1 MFHRRELLQLGCSSY
16 LGLSL
21 SGVLGQQSVA
31 DGKQRKRAA
40 NQRAKSVVL
49 VFLTGGGS
57 HIDMFDPKPDSP
69 EVKGEFGV
77 IPTAIPGVLFG
88 ELMPEMA
95 RRADQLA
102 IVRSMSH
109 GDNRHLSGS
118 HNTLTG
124 NVQTFRGDSNQD
136 KSLNRGD
143 YPCYGS
149 AINYLRPRADGLPGH
164 VTLPHPLVE
173 GALVWPGQHA
183 GFLGSKYDPFQL
195 KDDPNREGF
204 KVKGL
209 SLIDGLTS
217 GRLENRWNLLR
228 EPRPIEDSLGES
240 PGGRRF
246 ASQQDAAYSMLTSSR
261 LAQAFEVDRETPET
275 RERFGRTRMGQTLL
289 LARRLVEAEVPVIQ
303 CNMGIVQ
310 SWDTHVQHFPR
321 LKDKLLP
328 PVDQGVSA
336 LLDDLTDRGLLD
348 QTMIIVVGE
357 FGRTPSISPL
367 AGQTVPGRHH
377 WAHAYTAVFAGGGVQ
392 GGQVIGRT
400 DDIGGHPVTVPW
412 HPNDLGATVYSSL
425 GIDPASEI
433 HDRLGRPYPLNRGKV
448 IDSLFEA

>member
-1 MFHRRELLQLGCSSY
+1 MFHRREFLQLGCSSY

-21 SGVLGQQSVA
+21 SGVLNQPA
-31 DGKQRKRAA
+31 TA
-40 NQRAKSVVL
+40 NELNASTSSLPRAKSVVL

-57 HIDMFDPKPDSP
+57 HIDMFDPKPESS

-77 IPTAIPGVLFG
+77 IGTKIPGVLFG

-95 RRADQLA
+95 QRADKLA

-124 NVQTFRGDSNQD
+124 SVQNFRGDSNQD

-143 YPCYGS
+143 WPCYGS
-149 AINYLRPRADGLPGH
+149 AINYLRPRDDGLPGH
-164 VTLPHPLVE
+164 VTLPHRLNE
-173 GALVWPGQHA
+173 GALKWPGQHA

-195 KDDPNREGF
+195 QDDPNRDGF

-209 SLIDGLTS
+209 SLIDGVNA
-217 GRLENRWNLLR
+217 GRLEQRWRLLH
-228 EPRPIEDSLGES
+228 ESQPTENSLSES
-240 PGGRRF
+240 TGAGRYGT
-246 ASQQDAAYSMLTSSR
+246 QQDAAYSMLTSSR
-261 LAQAFEVDRETPET
+261 LTKAFDIETESPET
-275 RERFGRTRMGQTLL
+275 RQRYGRSRMGQTLL

-328 PVDQGVSA
+328 PLDQGVSA
-336 LLDDLTDRGLLD
+336 LLDDLSDRSLLD
-348 QTMIIVVGE
+348 HTMVIVVGE

-377 WAHAYTAVFAGGGVQ
+377 WAPAYTAVFAGAGIK

-400 DDIGGHPVTVPW
+400 DAIGGHPMTVPW
-412 HPNDLGATVYSSL
+412 HPNDLGATVYNSL
-425 GIDPASEI
+425 GIDPACEI

-448 IDSLFEA
+448 MDVLYDA